1 MASVVASTSN
11 LTGSQKAAILLLQM
25 GKERSAKVLRGM
37 RESEVAEIMAEIA
50 RLRNV
55 DGTVVDEVM
64 DEFKDMAEQK
74 ISITSGGLE
83 LARSIL
89 EETLG
94 EDRAGEILDRVTQGR
109 LELPFEFLHRADPRQ
124 VLSFIQDEHPQTITL
139 VLAHMPPDRAAM
151 VLSGLQDDLQ
161 RDVAHRLAVMD
172 RTSPD
177 VIEQV
182 EKALERRLSSV
193 LQPSEMTVV
202 GGVQTLVDV
211 LNRADRTTERLIL
224 ESLEMKNP
232 ELADE
237 VRQRMFV
244 FEDITQLDDRSIQ
257 LVLRQVD
264 TKDLAVAL
272 KGVRSEVKEL
282 ILRNMSERAS
292 QNLVEEID
300 LLGPVRLKTVE
311 EAQGGIVRIIRA
323 LEESG
328 QLVLNRSA
336 DEFVE

>member
-1 MASVVASTSN
+1 MLPTTTLSGA
-11 LTGSQKAAILLLQM
+11 QKAAVLLLQL
-25 GKERSAKVLRGM
+25 GKERSAKVLRSM
-37 RESEVAEIMAEIA
+37 RESEVAEIMAEVA

-55 DGTVVDEVM
+55 DAVRVAEVL
-64 DEFKDMAEQK
+64 DEFKDMTEQK
-74 ISITSGGLE
+74 IAFTSGGLE
-83 LARSIL
+83 LARSML

-94 EDRAGEILDRVTQGR
+94 EDLAAEILERVTQGR

-124 VLSFIQDEHPQTITL
+124 VLSFIENEHPQTITL
-139 VLAHMPPDRAAM
+139 VLAHMPPERAAL
-151 VLSGLQDDLQ
+151 VLSGLSEERQ
-161 RDVAHRLAVMD
+161 RTVAHRLAVMD

-182 EKALERRLSSV
+182 EQVLERRLSSV
-193 LQPSEMTVV
+193 LQPTEMTAV
-202 GGVQTLVDV
+202 GGVQSLVDI
-211 LNRADRTTERLIL
+211 LNRSDRGTERLVL
-224 ESLEMKNP
+224 ETLEESDP

-244 FEDITQLDDRSIQ
+244 FEDITQLDDRSVQ

-264 TKDLAVAL
+264 TKDLAMAL
-272 KGVRSEVKEL
+272 KGVRAEVRQL

-292 QNLVEEID
+292 QNLLEEID
-300 LLGPVRLKTVE
+300 LLGPVRLKSVE
-311 EAQGGIVRIIRA
+311 EAQGGIVRVIRS

-328 QLVLNRSA
+328 QLVLNRGA

>member
-1 MASVVASTSN
+1 MGALAPTELSGA
-11 LTGSQKAAILLLQM
+11 QKAAVLLLQM
-25 GKERSAKVLRGM
+25 GKERSAKVLRSM
-37 RESEVAEIMAEIA
+37 RESEVAEIMAEVA

-55 DGTVVDEVM
+55 DSNRVAEVLE
-64 DEFKDMAEQK
+64 EFKGMAEQK
-74 ISITSGGLE
+74 ISFTSGGLE

-94 EDRAGEILDRVTQGR
+94 SDHASEILERVTQGR

-124 VLSFIQDEHPQTITL
+124 VLSFIENEHPQTITL
-139 VLAHMPPDRAAM
+139 VLAHMPPDRAAL
-151 VLSGLQDDLQ
+151 VLSGLPADHQ
-161 RDVAHRLAVMD
+161 RTVAHRLAVMD

-182 EKALERRLSSV
+182 EQVLERRLSSV
-193 LQPSEMTVV
+193 LQPSEMTAV
-202 GGVQTLVDV
+202 GGVQSLVDI
-211 LNRADRTTERLIL
+211 LNRSDRGTERLIL
-224 ESLEMKNP
+224 ETLERDDP

-244 FEDITQLDDRSIQ
+244 FEDITQLDDRSVQ

-264 TKDLAVAL
+264 MKDLAVAL
-272 KGVRSEVKEL
+272 KGVRVDVREL
-282 ILRNMSERAS
+282 ILRNMSERAA

-300 LLGPVRLKTVE
+300 LLGPVRLKSVE
-311 EAQGGIVRIIRA
+311 EAQGGIVRVIRA

-336 DEFVE
+336 DEFVV